1 MKTTSVK
8 GTNDFLPQ
16 DSKLRDYLQSKI
28 LSTYVSQGFGR
39 IFTPVLEDIEN
50 LEKSDG
56 GDNVSLIFKV
66 LKRGEKLANAIENK
80 DFLHLSDIG
89 LRYDLTLPL
98 CRFYAEHKNDLPSPF
113 KVIQMGNVYRAER
126 PQRGRDR
133 EFVQCDIDI
142 LGSDSPNC
150 EVELIDTT
158 AEALLNI
165 GVGEFCIRIND
176 RRILRQILQMCGFEK
191 NDLDSVCIS
200 FDKLDKIGRD
210 GVVAELNEKGFDKAS
225 VAKFE
230 EVVKNLPK
238 TVEELKSL
246 CGESEEIENLEY
258 IMQSVKAL
266 ANGKYSIRFDLSLVR
281 GQGYYTGAVF
291 EIESKDFSG
300 SIGGGGRYDNLVGKF
315 TGENVPAVGFS
326 IGFERIFSILKNS
339 GKNIEMGKEKIAVIY
354 GEDNFVSCMN
364 FAKGL
369 KGQYDVSLF
378 KRPKKFSKL
387 LQKLENMG
395 FEAYVEPEMSAEVKK
410 LGVKNDNFGC

>member
-16 DSKLRDYLQSKI
+16 DSKLRDYLQGQI
-28 LSTYVSQGFGR
+28 LSTYISQGFGR
-39 IFTPVLEDIEN
+39 IYTPILEDIEN

-66 LKRGEKLANAIENK
+66 LKRGEKLNTSLENK
-80 DFLHLSDIG
+80 DYSHLADIG

-98 CRFYAEHKNDLPSPF
+98 CRFYAEHKNNLPNPF

-126 PQRGRDR
+126 PQKGRDR

-142 LGSDSPNC
+142 FGSNSPNC

-158 AEALLNI
+158 AEALLKI

-176 RRILRQILQMCGFEK
+176 RQLLRRVLLSCKFEK
-191 NDLDSVCIS
+191 DDLDSVCVS
-200 FDKLDKIGRD
+200 FDKLDKIGCD
-210 GVVAELNEKGFDKAS
+210 GVVKELEEKGFEKEAINNFKNI
-225 VAKFE
+225 VE
-230 EVVKNLPK
+230 NLPK
-238 TVEELKSL
+238 SVAELKNI
-246 CGESEEIENLEY
+246 CENWEEIQKLEY
-258 IMQSVKAL
+258 IINSVEKL
-266 ANGKYSIRFDLSLVR
+266 AKCKYSIRFDLSLVR

-300 SIGGGGRYDNLVGKF
+300 SIGGVGRYDNLVGKF

-326 IGFERIFSILKNS
+326 IGFERIFAILKS
-339 GKNIEMGKEKIAVIY
+339 TGKALDFEKNKVAIIY
-354 GEDNFVSCMN
+354 DNDNFVRCME

-369 KGQYDVSLF
+369 KNQYDISMFERV
-378 KRPKKFSKL
+378 KKFGKLLSKL
-387 LQKLENMG
+387 EEMDFVG
-395 FEAYVEPEMSAEVKK
+395 YVVPSESEEIRF
-410 LGVKNDNFGC
+410 LGGER

>member
-16 DSKLRDYLQSKI
+16 DSKLRDYLQGQI
-28 LSTYVSQGFGR
+28 LSTYTSQGFGR
-39 IFTPVLEDIEN
+39 IYTPVLEDIEN

-66 LKRGEKLANAIENK
+66 LKRGEKLSSSIEQG
-80 DFLHLSDIG
+80 DFSHLADIG

-98 CRFYAEHKNDLPSPF
+98 CRFYAEHKNDLPKPF

-126 PQRGRDR
+126 PQKGRDR

-142 LGSDSPNC
+142 FGSSSPNC

-158 AEALLNI
+158 AEALLKI

-176 RRILRQILQMCGFEK
+176 RRLLRQVLLGCKFEQK
-191 NDLDSVCIS
+191 DLDSVCIS
-200 FDKLDKIGRD
+200 FDKLDKIGCN
-210 GVVAELNEKGFDKAS
+210 GVVKELEEKGFEKTAISNFKS
-225 VAKFE
+225 V
-230 EVVKNLPK
+230 VDNLPK
-238 TVEELKSL
+238 TVGELRKI
-246 CGESEEIENLEY
+246 CGNTEEIDNLEY
-258 IMQSVKAL
+258 IINSVEKL
-266 ANGKYSIRFDLSLVR
+266 AEGKYSIRFDLSLVR

-326 IGFERIFSILKNS
+326 IGFERIFSILKAS
-339 GKNIEMGKEKIAVIY
+339 GKTVDLGKEKVAIIY
-354 GEDNFVSCMN
+354 DNDNFVRCME

-369 KGQYDVSLF
+369 KNQYDISMF
-378 KRPKKFSKL
+378 ERAKKFGKLLSKL
-387 LQKLENMG
+387 EELG
-395 FEAYVEPEMSAEVKK
+395 FVGYVVPSESGEVKF
-410 LGVKNDNFGC
+410 LGGKR

>member
-16 DSKLRDYLQSKI
+16 DSKLRDYLQGQI
-28 LSTYVSQGFGR
+28 LSTYTSQGFGR
-39 IFTPVLEDIEN
+39 IYTPVLEDIEN

-66 LKRGEKLANAIENK
+66 LKRGEKLSSSIEQG
-80 DFLHLSDIG
+80 DFSHLADIG

-98 CRFYAEHKNDLPSPF
+98 CRFYAEHKNDLPHPF

-126 PQRGRDR
+126 PQKGRDR

-142 LGSDSPNC
+142 FGSNSPNC

-158 AEALLNI
+158 AEALLKI

-176 RRILRQILQMCGFEK
+176 RRLLRQVLLECNFEQK
-191 NDLDSVCIS
+191 DIDSVCIS
-200 FDKLDKIGRD
+200 FDKLDKIGCN
-210 GVVAELNEKGFDKAS
+210 GVVKELEEKGFEKTAISNFKS
-225 VAKFE
+225 VVE
-230 EVVKNLPK
+230 NLPK
-238 TVEELKSL
+238 TVGEVRNI
-246 CGESEEIENLEY
+246 CGESEEIRNLEY
-258 IMQSVKAL
+258 IISSVEKL
-266 ANGKYSIRFDLSLVR
+266 AEGKYSIRFDLSLVR

-326 IGFERIFSILKNS
+326 IGFERIFSILKNM
-339 GKNIEMGKEKIAVIY
+339 GKTIDLGKEKVAIIY
-354 GEDNFVSCMN
+354 DNDNFVSCME

-369 KGQYDVSLF
+369 KNQYDISMF
-378 KRPKKFSKL
+378 ERAKKFGKLLSKL
-387 LQKLENMG
+387 EELG
-395 FEAYVEPEMSAEVKK
+395 FVGYVVPSESGEVKF
-410 LGVKNDNFGC
+410 LGGKR